1 MRHYLVLITA
11 CLFTILAVAHS
22 RAATHIIAK
31 TQSSATDHNRDNFQL
46 KLINVSIDSLKRVID
61 NRTNYRLF
69 YRLEKLEDSLILSL
83 ECNNSNIQERLLT
96 ALTRQNYTLSKLG
109 NSLIVLKDLGIM
121 SDLPKDYFRT
131 EKTVDSGAEYLKAVT
146 YSDNTAR
153 LENKIYKIGD
163 PNLPQSEGRSLL
175 RGYVKN
181 LDTGEPLPGVSLFIS
196 TPHTVT
202 TTDAFGFYRIMI
214 PKGSRDLEIKGY
226 GLEDTKLMME
236 VYGDGEMDILMKD
249 KVYALKGVVLTAE
262 STQKMRST
270 QIGLERVRIDR
281 IKHVPA
287 AFGEADVMKIV
298 LALPGVKSVGES
310 SGGFNVRGGA
320 TDQNLILFNE
330 GTIYNP
336 THLFGLFSAFNPDV
350 VSDIELYKSTIPA
363 KYGGRISSVLEI
375 SSRNGNSNKITG
387 SVGLGLLTGKVHLE
401 GPLIKDK
408 TNFIAGLRT
417 TYSNWILKLLPE
429 ESGYNNGT
437 ASFNDFT
444 MGVSHKIDNKN
455 TLYFYGYYSGD
466 GFKFNPDTT
475 YNYQNTNISL
485 KWRNL
490 ISDKHNLVISTGLDQ
505 YNYETEEKGNPVNA
519 YNMKFNIN
527 QLFVKANFNWLINE
541 QHSISYGAN
550 GVYYKLSPGVL
561 LPVSTESLISPKRLD
576 NENAAELSFY
586 ASDSWSL
593 MDKLSLDLGF
603 RYSFYSA
610 LGPKKWYEYGSNQKE
625 ESSIIDT
632 LTAARGNLIKPYHGP
647 EFRLSVRYSFSDN
660 LSLKAGFNSMRQY
673 IHMLSNT
680 SSVAPTDIWKLSDA
694 NIVPQKGWQAAAGL
708 YSNAFGSRVELSLEG
723 YYKQM
728 HNYLDYKSGATLN
741 MNENIERDV
750 LETEGRAYGIE
761 FLAKKPLGKLN
772 GWVSYTYSRTQ
783 LKESGQKESYNING
797 GDWYSAS
804 YDKPHDLKI
813 IGNYKF
819 TQRLSLSVNVDYSTG
834 RPVTVP
840 ISKYF
845 YGDGYRLYY
854 SDRNAY
860 RIPDYFR
867 MDFSINIEPSHKLT
881 LFTHSTI
888 TLGIYNVTGRKNA
901 FSVYYDTS
909 SGKKI
914 QGYKLSIFGAP
925 IPFINYNIKF

>member
-1 MRHYLVLITA
+1 MRQFLSLITA
-11 CLFTILAVAHS
+11 LFLTITAGAQSAVVN
-22 RAATHIIAK
+22 
-31 TQSSATDHNRDNFQL
+31 SSKDKFEINLN
-46 KLINVSIDSLKRVID
+46 NVSIDSLKKVID
-61 NRTNYRLF
+61 QNTNSRLYYRLGN
-69 YRLEKLEDSLILSL
+69 LSDSLILSL
-83 ECNNSNIQERLLT
+83 HCNNSNFQQELASIL
-96 ALTRQNYTLSKLG
+96 AKQNYTLSVFS

-121 SDLPKDYFRT
+121 SDLPKDYFRIGSSS
-131 EKTVDSGAEYLKAVT
+131 DSGDDYLKAIT

-153 LENKIYKIGD
+153 LENKTYKIGD
-163 PNLPQSEGRSLL
+163 PSLSSGPGRSLL

-181 LDTGEPLPGVSLFIS
+181 IDSGEPMPGVSVFIS
-196 TPHTVT
+196 SPHTVT
-202 TTDAFGFYRIMI
+202 TTDNFGFYRIMI
-214 PKGSRDLEIKGY
+214 PKGNHDLEIKGY
-226 GLEDTKLMME
+226 GLEDRKLMME
-236 VYGDGEMDILMKD
+236 IYGDGEMDILMKD
-249 KVYALKGVVLTAE
+249 KVYTLKGVVLTAE
-262 STQKMRST
+262 STQKMRSN

-298 LALPGVKSVGES
+298 LTLPGVKSVGES

-350 VSDIELYKSTIPA
+350 VNDIELYKSTIPA

-375 SSRNGNSNKITG
+375 NSRNGNSNKITG
-387 SVGLGLLTGKVHLE
+387 SAGLGLLTGKVHVE

-417 TYSNWILKLLPE
+417 TYSNWILKLLPP

-475 YNYQNTNISL
+475 YNYQNTNLSL
-485 KWRNL
+485 KWRNV
-490 ISDKHNLVISTGLDQ
+490 ISDKHNLVISTGVDQ
-505 YNYETEEKGNPVNA
+505 YKYESEEKGNPINA

-527 QLFVKANFNWLINE
+527 QLFVKANFNWLISE
-541 QHSISYGAN
+541 EHSINYGAN
-550 GVYYKLSPGVL
+550 GVYYKLQPGTLV
-561 LPVSTESLISPKRLD
+561 PAVIESLVKAKKLND
-576 NENAAELSFY
+576 ENAAEVALY
-586 ASDSWSL
+586 VSDSWSL
-593 MDKLSLDLGF
+593 MDKLSLDLGL

-610 LGPKKWYEYGSNQKE
+610 LGPKEWYEYGNEQKE

-632 LTAARGNLIKPYHGP
+632 LTASRGSFIKPYHGP
-647 EFRLSVRYSFSDN
+647 EFRLSARYSFSDN
-660 LSLKAGFNSMRQY
+660 LSIKAGFNSMRQY

-680 SSVAPTDIWKLSDA
+680 SSVSPTDIWKLSDA

-708 YSNAFGSRVELSLEG
+708 YTNAFNRRVELSFEG
-723 YYKQM
+723 YYKEM
-728 HNYLDYKSGATLN
+728 YDYLDYKSGATLN
-741 MNENIERDV
+741 MNEHIERDV
-750 LETEGRAYGIE
+750 LKTNGRAFGVE

-772 GWVSYTYSRTQ
+772 GWFSYTYSRTQ
-783 LKESGQKESYNING
+783 LKESGVKDIYNING

-819 TQRLSLSVNVDYSTG
+819 TQRFSVSLNVDYSTG
-834 RPVTVP
+834 RPVTIP

-888 TLGIYNVTGRKNA
+888 TLGVYNVTGRKNA